1 MKTCK
6 NILVALAFLSLAAC
20 NGNGGIYDA
29 SGVFETTEVMVSAE
43 ANGKILRFD
52 LQEGQ
57 DVDIQTMLG
66 YIDTTQL
73 YLKKMQLLASMKSVK
88 ARYTDIPRQIAS
100 IKQQIITQKNELK
113 RFENLVKSNAAN
125 QKQVDDINAQILV
138 LEKQLAAQSETLEN
152 SNKGINEESSSLDI
166 QIAQIDDQIHKSVIT
181 SPIKGTILSKYV
193 ELGELA
199 VQGKV
204 LFKVADME
212 NMFLRAYVTTSQ
224 LSDVKI
230 GQKVTVFADFGNNDK
245 KQYSGIVSWISDK
258 SEFTPK
264 TIQTKDERANSVYA
278 VKIAVKNDGYLKR
291 GMYGEVK
298 F

>member
-1 MKTCK
+1 MEAYKK
-6 NILVALAFLSLAAC
+6 IFLASALVLFSAC
-20 NGNGGIYDA
+20 GSSSGDYDA

-43 ANGKILRFD
+43 ANGKIMQLD
-52 LQEGQ
+52 LEEGQ
-57 DVDIQTMLG
+57 EVSPEIAIG

-73 YLKKMQLLASMKSVK
+73 YLRKMQLLASAKSVK
-88 ARYTDIPRQIAS
+88 ARYTDVPRQIAS
-100 IKQQIITQKNELK
+100 IKQQISTQQTELK

-138 LEKQLAAQSETLEN
+138 LEKQLSAQTETLEN
-152 SNKGINEESSSLDI
+152 NNKGISEESSSLDI
-166 QIAQIDDQIHKSVIT
+166 QVAQIDDQIEKSIIV

-199 VQGKV
+199 VQGRA
-204 LFKVADME
+204 LFKVADVD
-212 NMFLRAYVTTSQ
+212 NMILRAYVTASQ
-224 LSDVKI
+224 LSDVKV
-230 GQKVTVFADFGNNDK
+230 GQTVTVFSDFGDKDK
-245 KQYSGIVSWISDK
+245 KQYQGTVTWISDK

-264 TIQTKDERANSVYA
+264 TIQTRDERANSVYA

-291 GMYGEVK
+291 GMYGEVN